1 MSIKWNWGTKLTLFI
16 LLFMGFIFVLVYLS
30 TQNSIILVEKDYYP
44 KGLKFQDRIDE
55 RSNAHFLK
63 DGFELNQEEEFVVL
77 SLPEIHPDTGT
88 VVFYRYND
96 NLLDLTIPI
105 NPDTLWTMRFPVSS
119 FKKGKYLLKVHWF
132 EKEKGYYVE
141 KPFFFE

>member
-1 MSIKWNWGTKLTLFI
+1 MNIKWNWGTKLTLWI
-16 LLFMGFIFVLVYLS
+16 ILFMSFIFVLVYFT

-44 KGLKFQDRIDE
+44 KGIHFQTRIDE

-63 DGFELNQEEEFVVL
+63 DSFEIIQDEEFVVL
-77 SLPEIHPDTGT
+77 KLPEIHPDTGT

-105 NPDTLWTMRFPVSS
+105 NPDTLWMMHFPISN
-119 FKKGKYLLKVHWF
+119 FTTGKYLLKINWF
-132 EKEKGYYVE
+132 QDGKGYYVE
-141 KPFFFE
+141 KPFFFN

>member
-16 LLFMGFIFVLVYLS
+16 LLFMGFIFALVYLT

-44 KGLKFQDRIDE
+44 KGINFQTRIDE
-55 RSNAHFLK
+55 RSNAHSLK
-63 DGFELNQEEEFVVL
+63 DSFELIQDEEFVVL
-77 SLPEIHPDTGT
+77 NLPEIYPDTGT

-105 NPDTLWTMRFPVSS
+105 DPDTSWTMRFPVSH